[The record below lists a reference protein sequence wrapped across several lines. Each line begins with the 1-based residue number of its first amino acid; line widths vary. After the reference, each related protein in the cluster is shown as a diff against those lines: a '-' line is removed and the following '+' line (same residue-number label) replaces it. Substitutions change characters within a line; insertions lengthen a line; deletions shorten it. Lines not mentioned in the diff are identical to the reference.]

1 MKNVNATIRNG
12 RVHLKSF
19 PDSKFARVDRRAK
32 PISEEY
38 NYEAVIMTSKQ
49 PRIGR
54 FDDLPKLYEK
64 NGACLS
70 RVQYCKNICTTIHVC
85 KYPKNQQRCWKLCSL
100 YNFEFIEHKQI
111 TVQDLWKDGIHFA
124 NSVKVFLARNFTDR
138 PNKFFCN
145 SWSRNPGTEL

>member
-64 NGACLS
+64 MAHACQEYNIAKIFVLPYTFASIPKINKDVENCVLYITLS
-70 RVQYCKNICTTIHVC
+70 LLNTSK
-85 KYPKNQQRCWKLCSL
+85 
-100 YNFEFIEHKQI
+100 
-111 TVQDLWKDGIHFA
+111 
-124 NSVKVFLARNFTDR
+124 
-138 PNKFFCN
+138 
-145 SWSRNPGTEL
+145 